1 MCLRHGT
8 GGLLMLVTFHSK
20 ASASITYFDDIAIT
34 LLQLMGHGGAVPGAL
49 LAADIPA
56 ALSRLQ
62 QGLVATAPG
71 QGGQTIQPDD
81 RNTDAQQPVTL
92 QQRTL
97 PLVQMLS
104 AATRQECDVMWEKGA
119 SPV

>member
-1 MCLRHGT
+1 MPVIRHDSEPADLNLTSLVTVLTHTPNASADTICQGYVAFGDGVKNLDGT
-8 GGLLMLVTFHSK
+8 GGDFEFT
-20 ASASITYFDDIAIT
+20 IT
-34 LLQLMGHGGAVPGAL
+34 V
-49 LAADIPA
+49 
-56 ALSRLQ
+56 
-62 QGLVATAPG
+62 
-71 QGGQTIQPDD
+71 GGQTIQPDD